1 MDTSLVERARD
12 GDLAAFEMLVEER
25 MAAVYRLSLAIVT
38 DEADARD
45 VVQET
50 FVAAWRHLPRLR
62 DVDRFEA
69 WFGRLVVNQA
79 RMALRARRRRRVREI
94 PARDVVQLKYLKGAD
109 ASARYGSSASG
120 GAIIVTLR

>member
-50 FVAAWRHLPRLR
+50 FVAPT
-62 DVDRFEA
+62 
-69 WFGRLVVNQA
+69 
-79 RMALRARRRRRVREI
+79 ARRRSVRSVVRK
-94 PARDVVQLKYLKGAD
+94 ARGEPGAD
-109 ASARYGSSASG
+109 AAAGKEAASSP
-120 GAIIVTLR
+120 